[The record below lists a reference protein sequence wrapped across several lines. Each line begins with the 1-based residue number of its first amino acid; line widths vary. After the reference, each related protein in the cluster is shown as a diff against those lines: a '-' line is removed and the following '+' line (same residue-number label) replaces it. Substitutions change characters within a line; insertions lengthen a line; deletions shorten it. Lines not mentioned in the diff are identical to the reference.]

1 LTNSSTSSISQ
12 PATKSKST
20 RFGWT
25 GAAGLAISALL
36 VWWALHDVS
45 PSEIWAHVSGIKVL
59 PFGLAIGTATL
70 TFPLRTI
77 RWQYLL
83 RLEGEKLPFVPLWH
97 ATAIG
102 FMATNLLPARAGE
115 FARAYA
121 ARRLTGA
128 PFTTAFASLAVERMI
143 DGVTL
148 VILLMTASWAGGFG
162 ANTTIGAVTLG
173 EIARSASVF
182 FLGILVVTIVIVQ
195 HPKRAQAIISAI
207 TQRVLPVRWADKV
220 MRLVQG
226 LLLGL
231 DSLRSP
237 KRFLAVLFWSLIVWL
252 TGAASLWIGLHAFAI
267 EVPWS
272 AAIMLQS
279 LLAFGVAVQFSPG
292 FFGQWE
298 VICRYALALYGVP
311 AGPAVS
317 YAFGYHL
324 GGFVPITVLGM
335 WSLSR
340 AHLHLT
346 DLKAGEYK
354 GFRKESTDTKEV
366 PDATATGTR
375 ESE

>member
-12 PATKSKST
+12 PDSKSKPT

-25 GAAGLAISALL
+25 GAAGLAISVLL
-36 VWWALHDVS
+36 VWWTLHDVS
-45 PSEIWAHVSGIKVL
+45 LSELWEHISGVRIVL
-59 PFGLAIGTATL
+59 FLLAVGVATL
-70 TFPLRTI
+70 TFPLRTV

-83 RLEGEKLPFVPLWH
+83 RLEGETLPFVPLWH

-128 PFTTAFASLAVERMI
+128 PFSTAFASIAVERMV
-143 DGVTL
+143 DGITL
-148 VILLMTASWAGGFG
+148 VILLVVGTWAGGFG
-162 ANTTIGAVTLG
+162 VDTTIGAVTLG
-173 EIARSASVF
+173 QIARTASVTF
-182 FLGILVVTIVIVQ
+182 FGILVIAIVVVQ
-195 HPKRAQAIISAI
+195 RPERALAMTRTVAQAL
-207 TQRVLPVRWADKV
+207 LPHRWAD
-220 MRLVQG
+220 RTIHFAQG
-226 LLLGL
+226 LLSGL
-231 DSLRSP
+231 EALRSP
-237 KRFLAVLFWSLIVWL
+237 KRLLAVLFWSLVVWL
-252 TGAASLWIGLHAFAI
+252 TAAASLWIAFLAFSI
-267 EVPWS
+267 DVPWS

-298 VICRYALALYGVP
+298 VVCRYALALYGVP

-317 YAFGYHL
+317 YAFGFHL
-324 GGFVPITVLGM
+324 GGFIPITLLGM

-346 DLKAGEYK
+346 DLKDTTTEVRDEALSATIEDPSTSGDSPQ
-354 GFRKESTDTKEV
+354 GFQ
-366 PDATATGTR
+366 
-375 ESE
+375 